1 MGRNSIL
8 TIKWVAILLVLLF
21 NWLKEVHH
29 SPHLLALMKG
39 KNVNIY
45 LESDGIFYITIQHG
59 TMAIKEEL
67 NEEIDVYIYCNENGI
82 DRLLNGEVRLR
93 QAIAE
98 KLVVV
103 KGSLR
108 NILLLESLFWL
119 SSVSLR
125 S

>member
-1 MGRNSIL
+1 ML

-67 NEEIDVYIYCNENGI
+67 NEEIDVYIYCNGNGI